1 MHGGLNV
8 AINDDIRRRNLN
20 LDWSRLI
27 EYNSKEFLA
36 RLCIR
41 NVEEDNNQFFINFEN
56 IQMIIHQISL
66 IMKRM
71 QIFLCI

>member
-36 RLCIR
+36 RLRIR

>member
-36 RLCIR
+36 ILYIR
-41 NVEEDNNQFFINFEN
+41 NVEEDNNQFFINLEN